1 MKYINFSSFLLIL
14 FPSCLYAKVITR
26 LSTQEK
32 VVCLTFDD
40 GPSQKTTPKVLAI
53 LRKYNVPATFF
64 VLGQCAKRSPEL
76 LKAIVDNGHT
86 LANHSYFHKV
96 MPSLSAEK
104 QDNELEE
111 TNKLLAAV
119 SGDPQWF
126 RPPYGSCNP
135 ALKARVE
142 AKGMKVVLWSIDP
155 LDWKK
160 PSPAVLKKRVSDHLH
175 PGAIILLHDIHAST
189 VKGLEGVIQA
199 ILKKGYRIV
208 PLSYG
213 SSPQ

>member
-1 MKYINFSSFLLIL
+1 MKYIKLSSFALIVFSS
-14 FPSCLYAKVITR
+14 CVWAKVINR
-26 LSTQEK
+26 LPTQEK

-40 GPSQKTTPKVLAI
+40 GPSPKTTPKVLAI
-53 LRKYNVPATFF
+53 LKKYNVPATFF
-64 VLGQCAKRSPEL
+64 VLGQCAKRSPDL
-76 LKAIVDNGHT
+76 LATIVNNGHT

-96 MPSLSAEK
+96 MPSLTAEQQNK
-104 QDNELEE
+104 ELEE
-111 TNKLLAAV
+111 TNKLLAPV

-142 AKGMKVVLWSIDP
+142 SKGMKVVLWSIDP

-208 PLSYG
+208 PLSYV